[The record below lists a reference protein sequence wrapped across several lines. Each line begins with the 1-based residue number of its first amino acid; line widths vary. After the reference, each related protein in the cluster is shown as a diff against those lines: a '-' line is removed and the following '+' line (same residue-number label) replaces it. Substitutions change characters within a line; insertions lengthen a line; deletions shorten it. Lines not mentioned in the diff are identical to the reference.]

1 MNKPL
6 LAGLA
11 LIAALG
17 AGHAAAQSTQ
27 PAQATRPAQA
37 AQTAPAAPAR
47 SIDQADV
54 FLSVCQQPENHDA
67 CVMYLAGYT
76 NGALVQTLIDKQPP
90 RYCVPSNLPRKEQ
103 LNAIVAWMKGHLQY
117 VLEPTGAVI
126 YKALIG
132 TFPCR

>member
-1 MNKPL
+1 MKKPL

-11 LIAALG
+11 LVAALG
-17 AGHAAAQSTQ
+17 AVNAAAQSTQ
-27 PAQATRPAQA
+27 PAQPTQP
-37 AQTAPAAPAR
+37 AQTASAAPAR

-54 FLSVCQQPENHDA
+54 FLSICQQPENHDA
-67 CVMYLAGYT
+67 CVMYFAGYT

-90 RYCVPSNLPRKEQ
+90 RYCIPSNIPRKDQ
-103 LNAIVAWMKGHLQY
+103 LSAIVTWMKGHLQF

-126 YKALIG
+126 YKALIA